1 MTGGSNPLLYEYI
14 KSHEEALPYMF
25 LGALVVFVGI
35 HWLLERKVDKSIP
48 YKRPKPIFY
57 SQMGL
62 VTLVI
67 ILSFFFIETNFALA
81 SLIITSGGAIIN
93 GLASFVEGL
102 YVAVNARETK
112 RQQSLYFDAAFSLMF
127 GFAVLWLTGS
137 WMKM

>member
-1 MTGGSNPLLYEYI
+1 MLYDFINSN
-14 KSHEEALPYMF
+14 KEAVPYMI
-25 LGALVVFVGI
+25 LGAVVVFVGI